1 MEGII
6 AKLKIQKA
14 ALVAEVGRIDAAIAA
29 LSGATTPV
37 TVAKRLKKGAGR
49 KRRKMTAAE
58 KRAVSERM
66 KKSWAERKKKAARR

>member
-1 MEGII
+1 MEAII
-6 AKLKIQKA
+6 AKLRSQKA
-14 ALVAEVGRIDAAIAA
+14 ELLAETGRIDAAIAA
-29 LSGATTPV
+29 LTGVKTP
-37 TVAKRLKKGAGR
+37 AKAAQAKKR